1 MARPY
6 LGGSTASSVSKTASF
21 SLVPA
26 DNGKTFVLSGGA
38 VTITLPTLA
47 GSLAGFS
54 FKYISDS
61 THNHVITGGASVIN
75 YKGNYGSDH
84 ATNTGSDVHQDVS
97 TLTLND
103 GERNDMVECW
113 TNGTRW
119 YCQGSTLATM
129 DASS

>member
-6 LGGSTASSVSKTASF
+6 IGGSSASSVSKTASF
-21 SLVPA
+21 TLSPS
-26 DNGKTFVLSGGA
+26 DHGKTFVLSGGA

-75 YKGNYGSDH
+75 HRGHYGGNTTDG
-84 ATNTGSDVHQDVS
+84 TGSDIHEDAS

-103 GERNDMVECW
+103 GLRNDIVELW

-119 YCQGSTLATM
+119 YSHSMTRNTV
-129 DASS
+129 DAS

>member
-6 LGGSTASSVSKTASF
+6 IGGSSASSVSKTASF
-21 SLVPA
+21 TLGPS
-26 DNGKTFVLSGGA
+26 DHGKTFVLSGGA

-47 GSLAGFS
+47 SSLAGFS
-54 FKYISDS
+54 FRYMNDS

-75 YKGNYGSDH
+75 YRGHYGGNHTTQSGTDIH
-84 ATNTGSDVHQDVS
+84 EDAS

-103 GERNDMVECW
+103 GLRNDMVECW

-119 YCQGSTLATM
+119 YSHGITRNTM
-129 DASS
+129 DAS